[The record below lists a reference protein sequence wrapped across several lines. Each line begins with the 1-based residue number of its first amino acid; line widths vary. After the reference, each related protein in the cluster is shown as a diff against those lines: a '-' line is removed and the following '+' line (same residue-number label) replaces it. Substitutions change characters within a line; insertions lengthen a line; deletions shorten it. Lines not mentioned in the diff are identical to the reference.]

1 MQKKVDQS
9 ERQETMPEE
18 KKIPNQDRESQ
29 EQLSASFYGARK
41 SRNEIYFQIASVF
54 REVSQNETRLAKEWM
69 HRILMDRLPE
79 QPDNSGKM
87 IVNGL

>member
-1 MQKKVDQS
+1 MDQS
-9 ERQETMPEE
+9 ERQETMLEE
-18 KKIPNQDRESQ
+18 KKIPSQDRESHGQ
-29 EQLSASFYGARK
+29 PAASFYGARK

-54 REVSQNETRLAKEWM
+54 REVSQDETRLAKEWM

-79 QPDNSGKM
+79 QPDNRRKM